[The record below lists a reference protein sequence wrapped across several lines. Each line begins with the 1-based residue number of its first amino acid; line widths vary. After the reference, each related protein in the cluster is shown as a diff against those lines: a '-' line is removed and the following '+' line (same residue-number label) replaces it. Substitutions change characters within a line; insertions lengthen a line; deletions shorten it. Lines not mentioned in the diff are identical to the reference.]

1 MYNLKQTL
9 CHQLVK
15 SFIKVENIYSNEE
28 TRNQINF
35 GELITLRNF
44 IQDQG
49 INIDEVSDYI
59 VANNVK

>member
-1 MYNLKQTL
+1 MSPIAIE
-9 CHQLVK
+9 LVK
-15 SFIKVENIYSNEE
+15 SFIKVQNIYANEE

>member
-1 MYNLKQTL
+1 MSPIAIE
-9 CHQLVK
+9 LVK